1 MPCRRAFHYI
11 GALLGN
17 LEGVRLSG
25 HLREINSITDS
36 EYLFESGGYSGFKS
50 E

>member
-1 MPCRRAFHYI
+1 MPCEQSFLYI

-17 LEGVRLSG
+17 PEGVRLWRL
-25 HLREINSITDS
+25 LREINSVS